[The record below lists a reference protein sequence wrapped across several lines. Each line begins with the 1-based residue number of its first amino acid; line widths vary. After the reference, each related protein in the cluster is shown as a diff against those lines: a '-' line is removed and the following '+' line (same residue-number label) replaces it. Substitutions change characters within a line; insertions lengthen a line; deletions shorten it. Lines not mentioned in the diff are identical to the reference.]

1 MNSSKCDFKH
11 FAHAA
16 ALVVATLCFAA
27 GSLRAQNTTGTIRGS
42 VTGAGGAPIA
52 SAQIVARNTS
62 TGATRNALSNDAGAY
77 TLAGLVPGTYD
88 VNVRRIGSAPQF
100 RTIVVQIGATQVQD
114 FSLAAQAAQLETQV
128 ITAASGVETHTSE
141 IATNVTQAQI
151 T

>member
-77 TLAGLVPGTYD
+77 TLAAPVPGTY
-88 VNVRRIGSAPQF
+88 VFKVQTIASAAHF
-100 RTIVVQIGATQVQD
+100 GTIVVHIPTIQV
-114 FSLAAQAAQLETQV
+114 
-128 ITAASGVETHTSE
+128 
-141 IATNVTQAQI
+141 
-151 T
+151 